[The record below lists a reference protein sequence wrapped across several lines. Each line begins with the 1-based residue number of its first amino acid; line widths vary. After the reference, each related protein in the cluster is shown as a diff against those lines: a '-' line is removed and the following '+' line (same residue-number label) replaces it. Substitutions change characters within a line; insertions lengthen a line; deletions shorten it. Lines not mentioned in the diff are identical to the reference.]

1 MAQQD
6 VSVAVRQELEA
17 ERADLASRLDELE
30 VSSDDALA
38 YDDNFADSGQV
49 AAEQGENHALAST
62 IRDQL
67 ADIERALAPT
77 RRGQLR
83 PVRAVRQPDQPGA
96 PRSGPVG
103 PVLHRARLIP
113 VVR

>member
-17 ERADLASRLDELE
+17 ERADLTARLDELE
-30 VSSDDALA
+30 VSSEAALA

-62 IRDQL
+62 IREQL
-67 ADIERALAPT
+67 ADIERALARLDEGNYGRCEKCGNPNN
-77 RRGQLR
+77 
-83 PVRAVRQPDQPGA
+83 P
-96 PRSGPVG
+96 
-103 PVLHRARLIP
+103 ARLEAVPSERFCIEHA
-113 VVR
+113 

>member
-62 IRDQL
+62 IREQL
-67 ADIERALAPT
+67 ADIERALARLDEGKYGRCEQCGNPIN
-77 RRGQLR
+77 
-83 PVRAVRQPDQPGA
+83 P
-96 PRSGPVG
+96 
-103 PVLHRARLIP
+103 ARLEAVPSARFCIEHA
-113 VVR
+113 

>member
-17 ERADLASRLDELE
+17 ERADLVARLDELE
-30 VSSDDALA
+30 VNSDGALA

-67 ADIERALAPT
+67 ADIERALA
-77 RRGQLR
+77 RLDEGNYGQCEQCGN
-83 PVRAVRQPDQPGA
+83 PINP
-96 PRSGPVG
+96 
-103 PVLHRARLIP
+103 ARLEAVPSARFCIEHA
-113 VVR
+113 

>member
-17 ERADLASRLDELE
+17 ERADLAARLDELE

-67 ADIERALAPT
+67 ADIERALARLDEGNYGRCEQCGNPIN
-77 RRGQLR
+77 
-83 PVRAVRQPDQPGA
+83 P
-96 PRSGPVG
+96 
-103 PVLHRARLIP
+103 ARLEAVPSARFCIEHA
-113 VVR
+113 